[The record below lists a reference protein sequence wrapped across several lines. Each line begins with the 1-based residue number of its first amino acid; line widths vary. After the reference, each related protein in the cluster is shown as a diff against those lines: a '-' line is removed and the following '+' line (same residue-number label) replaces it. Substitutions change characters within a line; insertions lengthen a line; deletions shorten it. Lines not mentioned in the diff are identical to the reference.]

1 MSDFNISNR
10 INIIRKTS
18 EDTNREM
25 TVLNESLQTA
35 LSDSDIRIYY
45 ILKGAHRV
53 TNMIEPFKIILSG
66 FQERIL
72 RNKESIENLLLE
84 SNLTSEQ
91 IKILKQSKKLDY
103 ESLKIIDETQMF
115 LQLVKDKVQSPDYKF

>member
-10 INIIRKTS
+10 INIMRKTS

-45 ILKGAHRV
+45 SLKGAHRV